1 MREANPPLPLPLRLV
16 TGAAAAAMLLASAP
30 GASAQMNGSGSQ
42 FNAGYGGAQLNR
54 GIDVSTRDENNNQ
67 VFING
72 RMDAPEGSV
81 FSRAGGASRSSS
93 EGGVGGGRGLATAIG
108 NNLTVVVQ
116 GSWNRVTVD
125 STQINNGDVSAQTSL
140 NGSLDLQ

>member
-1 MREANPPLPLPLRLV
+1 MREATSSLPLTLRL
-16 TGAAAAAMLLASAP
+16 AAAAAVAAALCASAT
-30 GASAQMNGSGSQ
+30 GAAAQMNGSGSQ
-42 FNAGYGGAQLNR
+42 FNSGYGGGQYNR

-67 VFING
+67 IFING
-72 RMDAPEGSV
+72 RMDAPSGSV
-81 FSRAGGASRSSS
+81 FSRSSGASRSSS
-93 EGGVGGGRGLATAIG
+93 EGGVGGRGLATAIG